1 MTISELYETFDDVS
15 DYTRIKV
22 YSSVL
27 NGHIMPNQ
35 LIFSGIFSAMSIEL
49 TKAHVVRFSHDY
61 SQDTLFVV
69 V

>member
-1 MTISELYETFDDVS
+1 MTISELYETLDDVS

-35 LIFSGIFSAMSIEL
+35 LIF
-49 TKAHVVRFSHDY
+49 
-61 SQDTLFVV
+61 
-69 V
+69 